1 MIGTLVTTALDSEHS
16 DVKTSLLH
24 RSLYVD
30 VEYRLPCDAW
40 APCVNVMQQLPI
52 WLLYTFVCDL
62 RCSDLNVVRLYGPV
76 AIML

>member
-24 RSLYVD
+24 RSLFVD
-30 VEYRLPCDAW
+30 VGCRLPCDAW
-40 APCVNVMQQLPI
+40 SPCFNVMQQLAA
-52 WLLYTFVCDL
+52 WLLNTFVCDL
-62 RCSDLNVVRLYGPV
+62 PCPDLNVVSFYKPF